1 MDTMN
6 ATKIVGGICGAFLV
20 FLLLNWAGESLY
32 RVGAAEHGS
41 EGEEAKPGYVIEV
54 ADASGSGTATKVGP
68 SLADLLPAAD
78 LANGEKV
85 FGKCKACHKLDG
97 KNGTGPAL
105 NGVIG
110 RDIGSFAGFGY
121 SPAMAEKPGNW
132 TPDEIFAFLAAPK
145 TYVKGTKMGFAGL
158 KKPEDRA
165 DVIAYLQS
173 LN

>member
-6 ATKIVGGICGAFLV
+6 ATKIVGGICGALLV

-32 RVGAAEHGS
+32 RVGAAEHAA
-41 EGEEAKPGYVIEV
+41 EGEEAEPGYVIEV
-54 ADASGSGTATKVGP
+54 ADASGSEEAAESGP
-68 SLADLLPAAD
+68 ALADLLSAAD
-78 LANGEKV
+78 VANGEKV

-105 NGVIG
+105 NGVID
-110 RDIGSFAGFGY
+110 RDVGSFAGFTY

-132 TPDEIFAFLAAPK
+132 TIDEIDAFLAAPK
-145 TYVKGTKMGFAGL
+145 AYVKGSKMGFAGL

-173 LN
+173 IP